1 MTVEAS
7 SADRFELTLHKDA
20 KFWDSIANRK
30 QKAKKRKSRKFL
42 SHQQER
48 FSIGGED
55 LSLDDPA
62 VTEVN
67 FYSSFTADAG
77 GKASGA
83 AGGGLSYSGLSDA
96 DLIMQLAE
104 LEGNSSAGE
113 TAGSGG
119 KEAGLSSAGGS
130 AFDLD
135 ADFLTDLSTT
145 PQPADSAPTPAATA
159 ASSSSTAGSSSAT
172 KKVSSELQVL
182 QDLEKELGLD
192 NFMGGSSGVGGSTTG
207 SAAKARPVAPELSDD
222 EDLDEL
228 EKYLQ
233 SLGNPK

>member
-145 PQPADSAPTPAATA
+145 PQPADSAPTPAAAA
-159 ASSSSTAGSSSAT
+159 ASSSSSAT

-192 NFMGGSSGVGGSTTG
+192 NFMGGSSGVGGATTG
-207 SAAKARPVAPELSDD
+207 SAVKARPVAPELSDD